1 MRIPPNSQ
9 SGQKMRLRGR
19 GLPGQQPGDQ
29 YIQLKVVV
37 PPANSPEARALYDEM
52 KQKFS
57 DFNPRADLEG

>member
-1 MRIPPNSQ
+1 
-9 SGQKMRLRGR
+9 MRLRGR